1 MLYDQIAMNKRRTG
15 YVMFGFGVLTLAIGA
30 SIGLP
35 LLEQLGVR
43 NRDCRSGGGGL
54 HVDYD

>member
-30 SIGLP
+30 ALGLS
-35 LLEQLGVR
+35 LI
-43 NRDCRSGGGGL
+43 
-54 HVDYD
+54 HI